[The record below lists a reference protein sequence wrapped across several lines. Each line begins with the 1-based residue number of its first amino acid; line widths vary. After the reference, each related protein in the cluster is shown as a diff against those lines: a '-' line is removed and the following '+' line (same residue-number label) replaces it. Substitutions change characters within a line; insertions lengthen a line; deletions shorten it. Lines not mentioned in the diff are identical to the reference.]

1 MEVVLYRL
9 RDAGRPL
16 SYAEVK
22 ARPRP
27 KGRLVLGTWGNPE
40 MHAKLF
46 GAWPDMNAP
55 QLHHARVKRI
65 SNGCMLLLG
74 FQWQPSIPHPR
85 QAWLC
90 AMDEGVG
97 EAALRKLRPP
107 QASDMPLGDWDD
119 DGPE

>member
-1 MEVVLYRL
+1 MQVTLYVLREN
-9 RDAGRPL
+9 GRPL
-16 SYAEVK
+16 SYAEVM

-27 KGRLVLGTWGNPE
+27 RGRLVLGTWGNPE

-46 GAWPDMNAP
+46 GDWPDMNAP

-65 SNGCMLLLG
+65 SNGCMLLFG
-74 FQWQPSIPHPR
+74 FQWQPSIPYPR

-90 AMDEGVG
+90 ALDEGAG

-107 QASDMPLGDWDD
+107 RAVDLPLGEWDD